1 MKSLILAGGKGTRFS
16 EETTTKPKPM
26 IEILEK
32 PMLLYIIEH
41 YKSFGIDDF
50 VILGGTKIEYII
62 DYFSNKFKN
71 IDKLNNLYEIENKVK
86 VQILDTGEINQA
98 IPQLPGLI
106 GGEELPTSVF
116 ETFFSNIGQAGSD
129 LTDRYNQAKSNLN
142 QLVATPTINQSYGI
156 FTEAKRQGLI

>member
-50 VILGGTKIEYII
+50 VIL
-62 DYFSNKFKN
+62 
-71 IDKLNNLYEIENKVK
+71 
-86 VQILDTGEINQA
+86 
-98 IPQLPGLI
+98 
-106 GGEELPTSVF
+106 EEQR
-116 ETFFSNIGQAGSD
+116 SNIL
-129 LTDRYNQAKSNLN
+129 LTTFRINLKI
-142 QLVATPTINQSYGI
+142 LIN
-156 FTEAKRQGLI
+156 

>member
-50 VILGGTKIEYII
+50 VI
-62 DYFSNKFKN
+62 FSTSKKN
-71 IDKLNNLYEIENKVK
+71 I
-86 VQILDTGEINQA
+86 
-98 IPQLPGLI
+98 LI
-106 GGEELPTSVF
+106 GNNVTIGRSSHLNGSGGIIIKNNVILSTFVCIHSSNHQYRDRNKKKIYKFF
-116 ETFFSNIGQAGSD
+116 EI
-129 LTDRYNQAKSNLN
+129 KPLN
-142 QLVATPTINQSYGI
+142 QDLHCFFKIFKVA
-156 FTEAKRQGLI
+156 